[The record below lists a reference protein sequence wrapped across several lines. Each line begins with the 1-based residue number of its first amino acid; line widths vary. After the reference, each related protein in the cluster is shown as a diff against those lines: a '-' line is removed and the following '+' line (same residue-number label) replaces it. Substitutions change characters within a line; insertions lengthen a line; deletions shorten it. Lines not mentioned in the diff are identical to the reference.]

1 MVEVRFYDRVDDHLL
16 QFAVIVAQ
24 TRGKWVF
31 CKHRERD
38 TYEVPG
44 GHREQGED
52 ILAAAKRELRE
63 ETGAAAFRIEPVC
76 VYSVRGKTRV
86 SQSGEDETFGMLF
99 AAEIYAFEPLHSEI
113 ERILI
118 TDRLPGVDRWTYP
131 QIQPKLLEEVR
142 KRGYL

>member
-63 ETGAAAFRIEPVC
+63 ETGAVAVELENQAGTRRPAD
-76 VYSVRGKTRV
+76 SRG
-86 SQSGEDETFGMLF
+86 
-99 AAEIYAFEPLHSEI
+99 I
-113 ERILI
+113 
-118 TDRLPGVDRWTYP
+118 GVPTIRA
-131 QIQPKLLEEVR
+131 LLERNGGRMEITQQGNEYRTAVWLP
-142 KRGYL
+142 KAAGASE

>member
-44 GHREQGED
+44 DVYKRQAHPSD
-52 ILAAAKRELRE
+52 IPKRA
-63 ETGAAAFRIEPVC
+63 GP
-76 VYSVRGKTRV
+76 S
-86 SQSGEDETFGMLF
+86 
-99 AAEIYAFEPLHSEI
+99 PLSS
-113 ERILI
+113 
-118 TDRLPGVDRWTYP
+118 
-131 QIQPKLLEEVR
+131 
-142 KRGYL
+142 